1 MPFLDHTLWWEGTE
15 LKIEAFPFVGLE
27 YLREQIN
34 LDAIKIVGS
43 QHLQG
48 GYRERGAVSCYGQ
61 SPSSWALLTII
72 LKLIS

>member
-1 MPFLDHTLWWEGTE
+1 M
-15 LKIEAFPFVGLE
+15 GLE